1 MPKSHEK
8 QHHIPIDWLAISKAL
23 QTLHERQMSDPQRR
37 TTPVATDY
45 NRRLFE
51 TTMKVWS
58 ATASR
63 FSGLP
68 RQEEQ
73 EEEGKKISR

>member
-1 MPKSHEK
+1 M
-8 QHHIPIDWLAISKAL
+8 PIDWIAISRAL
-23 QTLHERQMSDPQRR
+23 QTLHKPQMSNSQRM
-37 TTPVATDY
+37 TPVAMDY

-58 ATASR
+58 DTASR

-68 RQEEQ
+68 RQEEE